1 MRTFTVLRLTF
12 AAVLWSLAAIPSAVA
27 QGTIFCEPN
36 TASTMPCPCGNV
48 PSGPGR
54 GCNNSLNTGGASL
67 AGSGAASLGAD
78 TFVLF
83 AASIGSSGPFC
94 TGSVTTPLSVLY
106 QADTVTGPSL
116 FGDGVLCSGGNVLL
130 FAARPAVAGTLQYPL
145 SSDPSISARSAALG
159 DVLAVGATRTYFV
172 AYRDACPTYC
182 TPSPRNKTNS
192 YLVIWLP

>member
-1 MRTFTVLRLTF
+1 MRIVTVLRLTF
-12 AAVLWSLAAIPSAVA
+12 AAVLCSLAAAPSVQA

-36 TASTMPCPCGNV
+36 TAATMPCPCGNV

-67 AGSGAASLGAD
+67 TASGSASLGAD
-78 TFVLF
+78 TMVLF
-83 AASIGSSGPFC
+83 AASIGTGGPTC
-94 TGSVTTPLSVLY
+94 ANVVTTPLSVLY

-130 FAARPAVAGTLQYPL
+130 LAARPAVAGTFQFPL
-145 SSDPSISARSAALG
+145 TTDPSVSARSAALG
-159 DVLAVGATRTYFV
+159 DVLAVGASRSYFL
-172 AYRDACPTYC
+172 AYRDSCPTFC